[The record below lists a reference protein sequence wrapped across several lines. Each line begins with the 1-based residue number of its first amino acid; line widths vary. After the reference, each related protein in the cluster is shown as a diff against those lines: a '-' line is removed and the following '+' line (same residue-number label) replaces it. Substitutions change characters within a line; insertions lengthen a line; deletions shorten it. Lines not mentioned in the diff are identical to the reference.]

1 MVIWAVHDT
10 SQRSGL
16 ATVSVQTM
24 MDSDTAQG
32 LILWR
37 HAEAEL
43 AETSGSDASQ
53 ALTPRVQKQAARM
66 ALRLDKHLPAAT
78 RITYSPATRCVET
91 VSALKRNYKLRDEL
105 SMNARA

>member
-10 SQRSGL
+10 SQRGGL

-24 MDSDTAQG
+24 MDSDTAMG

-43 AETSGSDASQ
+43 AETSGSDAS
-53 ALTPRVQKQAARM
+53 
-66 ALRLDKHLPAAT
+66 
-78 RITYSPATRCVET
+78 
-91 VSALKRNYKLRDEL
+91 
-105 SMNARA
+105 

>member
-1 MVIWAVHDT
+1 
-10 SQRSGL
+10 
-16 ATVSVQTM
+16 

-53 ALTPRVQKQAARM
+53 ALTPRVQKQAVSM
-66 ALRLDKHLPAAT
+66 ALWLDKHLPAAT

>member
-24 MDSDTAQG
+24 MDSDAALG

-43 AETSGSDASQ
+43 AETSGSDAS
-53 ALTPRVQKQAARM
+53 
-66 ALRLDKHLPAAT
+66 
-78 RITYSPATRCVET
+78 
-91 VSALKRNYKLRDEL
+91 
-105 SMNARA
+105 

>member
-24 MDSDTAQG
+24 MDSDTALD

-43 AETSGSDASQ
+43 AETSGSDASR

-66 ALRLDKHLPAAT
+66 ALWLDKHLPAAT
-78 RITYSPATRCVET
+78 RIMSSPATRCVET

>member
-1 MVIWAVHDT
+1 MLIWAVHDT

-16 ATVSVQTM
+16 ATVSIQTM
-24 MDSDTAQG
+24 MDSDTAMG

-37 HAEAEL
+37 HEEAEL
-43 AETSGSDASQ
+43 AETSGSDASS

-66 ALRLDKHLPAAT
+66 TLWLDKHLPAAT

-105 SMNARA
+105 SMNARP

>member
-10 SQRSGL
+10 FQRSGL
-16 ATVSVQTM
+16 ATVSVQAM
-24 MDSDTAQG
+24 MDSDTALG

-43 AETSGSDASQ
+43 AETSGSDASR
-53 ALTPRVQKQAARM
+53 ALAPRVQKQAARM
-66 ALRLDKHLPAAT
+66 TLWLDKHLPTAT

>member
-16 ATVSVQTM
+16 ATVSVRKM
-24 MDSDTAQG
+24 VDSDTAMD

-43 AETSGSDASQ
+43 AETSGSDAPR
-53 ALTPRVQKQAARM
+53 ALTPRGQK
-66 ALRLDKHLPAAT
+66 
-78 RITYSPATRCVET
+78 
-91 VSALKRNYKLRDEL
+91 
-105 SMNARA
+105 

>member
-10 SQRSGL
+10 SQRGGL
-16 ATVSVQTM
+16 ATVAVQTM
-24 MDSDTAQG
+24 MDSDTATD

-43 AETSGSDASQ
+43 AETSGSDASR

-66 ALRLDKHLPAAT
+66 TLWLDKHLPAAT
-78 RITYSPATRCVET
+78 RIMSIPARV
-91 VSALKRNYKLRDEL
+91 V
-105 SMNARA
+105 

>member
-1 MVIWAVHDT
+1 MLIWAVHDT

-16 ATVSVQTM
+16 ATVSIQTM
-24 MDSDTAQG
+24 MDSDTAMG
-32 LILWR
+32 RILWR
-37 HAEAEL
+37 HEEAEL
-43 AETSGSDASQ
+43 AETSGSDASS

-66 ALRLDKHLPAAT
+66 TLWLDKHLPAAT

>member
-1 MVIWAVHDT
+1 MLIWAVHDT

-16 ATVSVQTM
+16 ATVSIQTM
-24 MDSDTAQG
+24 MDSDTAMG

-37 HAEAEL
+37 HEEAEL
-43 AETSGSDASQ
+43 AETSGSDASS

-66 ALRLDKHLPAAT
+66 TLWLDKHLPAAT
-78 RITYSPATRCVET
+78 RITHSPATRCVET